1 MKGSAEPAGREPA
14 SRPSRWTGCGLE
26 NRWSSWQQAN
36 GDRVEIV
43 SLRRIL
49 LVTLFQVI
57 ATLLLLIAFAAY
69 MATTITSPLFAM
81 HPLFA
86 WVTSCIFAL
95 GVFLHWLIAKTTKIY
110 AGWAYWLI
118 FVVSLFVLFSPGG
131 LVGVITIFVLLTSS
145 TFQQMRNGTAT
156 PPEKLPCPECH
167 QVRGNKKSGKM
178 TMQQVLWGGWTCPTC
193 GCDVARNGNQRTS

>member
-1 MKGSAEPAGREPA
+1 M
-14 SRPSRWTGCGLE
+14 
-26 NRWSSWQQAN
+26 
-36 GDRVEIV
+36 

-81 HPLFA
+81 RPLFA

-131 LVGVITIFVLLTSS
+131 LVGVVTIFVLLTSS

-167 QVRGNKKSGKM
+167 QVRGDRKIRKM
-178 TMQQVLWGGWTCPTC
+178 RCSKVLSGGWTCPTC
-193 GCDVARNGNQRTS
+193 GCDVARMAISGLAEGEARTSGAGDERDRRVETRQRAHRNGQARPAGLPE